1 MCRVV
6 TVSLSSPDL
15 FICWFSVSLSP
26 LSTLL
31 PLFLYCLSPWQSVW
45 WFHPLPAD
53 CLLSPS
59 SFSHCCLSRPFPRHR
74 PPRMIFLLF
83 LWLSRISTTPPRP
96 PRTPVSQQSCQI
108 KITSFKNSV
117 NITPYKQRGPLLVG
131 YSCIQV
137 YIVSWWRCIRHAGR
151 GGGSPTRQFHQ
162 NLMYS
167 FIVTSK
173 LCLFADNRDVYQG
186 PGRTGTCRSVSY
198 RASRGP
204 APAGLV
210 TPARSPAGTRAWRRV
225 PAIFPMPPS
234 RFLFPF
240 RLSRQVLVVFFRCS
254 VSRQTPYVLSVRISP
269 PSVPSISSSLPYL
282 HPCLVSHSWGQ
293 TKVLLPRAGSQACV
307 SLCLLITSTAYHSP
321 GTLPALFIFFICYDK
336 IPSSAVQA
344 AWSEVRCK

>member
-1 MCRVV
+1 
-6 TVSLSSPDL
+6 
-15 FICWFSVSLSP
+15 
-26 LSTLL
+26 
-31 PLFLYCLSPWQSVW
+31 
-45 WFHPLPAD
+45 
-53 CLLSPS
+53 
-59 SFSHCCLSRPFPRHR
+59 
-74 PPRMIFLLF
+74 
-83 LWLSRISTTPPRP
+83 
-96 PRTPVSQQSCQI
+96 
-108 KITSFKNSV
+108 
-117 NITPYKQRGPLLVG
+117 
-131 YSCIQV
+131 
-137 YIVSWWRCIRHAGR
+137 
-151 GGGSPTRQFHQ
+151 
-162 NLMYS
+162 MYS

-225 PAIFPMPPS
+225 PGIFPMPPS